1 MRLTLTEIRKTF
13 GSAEVLKGINLTAE
27 TGSAFG
33 LLGRNGAGKTTTIRI
48 VMRVFPA
55 DSGEVRVDGQR
66 LAESPRTFGY
76 LPEERGLYPKKKIGD
91 QLTYIG
97 MLRGLNRTDAR
108 SAARRWLKRLRMQA
122 QEDAV
127 LATLSKGNQ
136 QKIQLCAAL
145 IDDPDVVIMDE
156 LFSGLDPVNA
166 GLLKDVLSEQIDS
179 GRVVLF
185 SSHEMNYVEEFCDN
199 IAIMNHGEIVLSGN
213 LRQIKRGYD
222 RTKLFIAVDE
232 ALGSSFD
239 ALNRFVRREGAGLD
253 TVLAVEPAANGA
265 VVKLR
270 APEDKDGLLAA
281 LCAGGIGV
289 ERFDVLEPT
298 LEEIFVEKAGDDP
311 QGGEER
317 GEVAP

>member
-1 MRLTLTEIRKTF
+1 MQLALSEIRKTF
-13 GSAEVLKGINLTAE
+13 GSAEVLKGITLTAE

-55 DSGEVRVDGQR
+55 DSGEVRVDGMR
-66 LAESPRTFGY
+66 ISESPHTFGY

-91 QLTYIG
+91 QLAYIG
-97 MLRGLNRTDAR
+97 MLRGMNKTDAY
-108 SAARRWLKRLRMQA
+108 SAARRWLRRLQMEA
-122 QEDAV
+122 HENAA

-145 IDDPDVVIMDE
+145 INDPDIVILDE

-179 GRVVLF
+179 GHIVLF
-185 SSHEMNYVEEFCDN
+185 SSHEMNYVEEFCNN
-199 IAIMNHGEIVLSGN
+199 IAIMNRGEIVLDGN

-222 RTKLFIAVDE
+222 RNKLFVAVDE
-232 ALGSSFD
+232 ALGASAD
-239 ALNRFVRREGAGLD
+239 
-253 TVLAVEPAANGA
+253 VLARFAQGGLFLSVEPDSDGA

-270 APEDKDGLLAA
+270 APDDKDKLLCA
-281 LCAGGIGV
+281 LCEAKIGV

-298 LEEIFVEKAGDDP
+298 LEEIFIEKAGDAP
-311 QGGEER
+311 QNYNES
-317 GEVAP
+317 EVGAQ